1 MEKAEGER
9 NYKLKEFSEALE
21 RTTRSRSTKVRGWE
35 AMSDY
40 SKWKRESPFVKVCEA
55 ILL

>member
-40 SKWKRESPFVKVCEA
+40 SKWKRERV
-55 ILL
+55 LL